1 MEKVKLTAK
10 QAQEVM
16 KTDGKEWLLNAIF
29 KTIRQ
34 AAEHG
39 EDKIVWD
46 FTPNFEVADE
56 VKGILYDMGYKIS
69 ENSDIDD
76 FVYEISWG
84 HEDFADSI
92 TDSSEKRNDFSQA
105 EKENSA
111 TAISSAEK
119 LTYISKTQGRA
130 YLLTEARR
138 AITQAAYIGRNSTII
153 DLLDI
158 PIDNINWLSDQLKK
172 DGFEASYLS
181 DKHVIRI
188 VF

>member
-1 MEKVKLTAK
+1 MEKEKMTAK

-34 AAEHG
+34 AAERG
-39 EDKIVWD
+39 EDKIFWD
-46 FTPNFEVADE
+46 FSPNFEIADE
-56 VKGILYDMGYKIS
+56 IKSILYDMGYKIS
-69 ENSDIDD
+69 KNSDIDD

-84 HEDFADSI
+84 YENFEDFI
-92 TDSSEKRNDFSQA
+92 TDVSEKWDDFSQA
-105 EKENSA
+105 EKEELA

-119 LTYISKTQGRA
+119 LTHISKTQGRA

-138 AITQAAYIGRNSTII
+138 AIMQAAYIGRNSTVI

-158 PIDNINWLSDQLKK
+158 SIDNINWLFDQLKK
-172 DGFEASYLS
+172 DGFEVSYLS
-181 DKHVIRI
+181 DKHAAAI

>member
-1 MEKVKLTAK
+1 MEKVKLTAE
-10 QAQEVM
+10 QAFKLTQ
-16 KTDGKEWLLNAIF
+16 TSGKEWLKNQIF
-29 KTIRQ
+29 KNIRQ
-34 AAEHG
+34 AAESG
-39 EDKIVWD
+39 EDKIFWD
-46 FTPNFEVADE
+46 FTPNLEIADE
-56 VKGILYDMGYKIS
+56 IKSTLYDMGYKIS

-130 YLLTEARR
+130 YLLTEASR

-158 PIDNINWLSDQLKK
+158 SIDNINWLSDQLKT
-172 DGFEASYLS
+172 DGFEVS
-181 DKHVIRI
+181 
-188 VF
+188 

>member
-1 MEKVKLTAK
+1 MEKEKMTAK
-10 QAQEVM
+10 QAQKVT
-16 KTDGKEWLLNAIF
+16 KSTGKEWLLNTIF

-34 AAEHG
+34 AAERG

-46 FTPNFEVADE
+46 FSPNFEIADE
-56 VKGILYDMGYKIS
+56 IKSILYDMGYKIS
-69 ENSDIDD
+69 KNSDIDD

-84 HEDFADSI
+84 YENFEDFI
-92 TDSSEKRNDFSQA
+92 TDVSEKWDDFSQA
-105 EKENSA
+105 EKEELA

-119 LTYISKTQGRA
+119 LTHISKTQGRA

-138 AITQAAYIGRNSTII
+138 AIMQAAYIGRNSTVI

-158 PIDNINWLSDQLKK
+158 SIDNINWLFDQLKK
-172 DGFEASYLS
+172 DGFEVSYLS
-181 DKHVIRI
+181 DKHAAAI

>member
-34 AAEHG
+34 AAERG

-46 FTPNFEVADE
+46 FAPNFEVADE
-56 VKGILYDMGYKIS
+56 IKGILYDMGYTIG
-69 ENSDIDD
+69 ENGDIDN
-76 FVYEISWG
+76 FVCEISWG
-84 HEDFADSI
+84 YDNFEDFI
-92 TDSSEKRNDFSQA
+92 TDVSEKWDDFSQA
-105 EKENSA
+105 EKEELA

-119 LTYISKTQGRA
+119 LTHISKTQGRA

-138 AITQAAYIGRNSTII
+138 AIMQAAYIGRNSTII

-172 DGFEASYLS
+172 DGFEVSYLS
-181 DKHVIRI
+181 DKHAIRI

>member
-10 QAQEVM
+10 QAQKVT
-16 KTDGKEWLLNAIF
+16 KSTGKEWLLNTIL

-34 AAEHG
+34 AAERG

-46 FTPNFEVADE
+46 FAPNFEIADE
-56 VKGILYDMGYKIS
+56 IKSILYDMGYKIS

-84 HEDFADSI
+84 HDDFADSI
-92 TDSSEKRNDFSQA
+92 TNSSEKRNDFSQS
-105 EKENSA
+105 EKENFA

-119 LTYISKTQGRA
+119 LAHISKTQGRA

-158 PIDNINWLSDQLKK
+158 SIDNINWLSDQLKK

-181 DKHVIRI
+181 DKYAIRI